1 MKLFMF
7 YIGGDCGNSNIEL
20 HDIRFSVGKS
30 PEACYDDLRRQW
42 WGTPKSL
49 HLDCWGAIEQADG
62 YDVTVVTTPP
72 PKRLERLFFL
82 NLGGY
87 DGTEFGELHKNLLI
101 VAPDA
106 KTAAARALK
115 DIRGWSLKH
124 RDSAFEVEKTI
135 DLDMQASR
143 QACFLDLS
151 PALTKRRFGFVCRY
165 VRLG

>member
-1 MKLFMF
+1 M
-7 YIGGDCGNSNIEL
+7 
-20 HDIRFSVGKS
+20 
-30 PEACYDDLRRQW
+30 
-42 WGTPKSL
+42 
-49 HLDCWGAIEQADG
+49 
-62 YDVTVVTTPP
+62 
-72 PKRLERLFFL
+72 

-115 DIRGWSLKH
+115 DIQGWSLKH

-143 QACFLDLS
+143 QAYFLDLS